1 MYIWDVE
8 KGKKYEEAVQA
19 FELGEEFRGMLSFV
33 GAGGKTTLIY
43 QMAREWEKRGK
54 KVIVTTT
61 THMHNIE
68 EQNALEKRLWQERI
82 LTIGKTCTDA
92 KHQGKIEGMPGE
104 TYAFLKQISDVVLVE
119 ADGAK
124 KYPVKIPAAHEPVI
138 PQETD
143 ATVML
148 LGYRAVGKR
157 MEQVAYRAKELAEFL
172 RKKVADDITF
182 EDLQKIWFQEGGIGK
197 GRRGKGYYAL
207 SQCPKGAI
215 LELLEAFGQEKALF
229 LYEEE

>member
-1 MYIWDVE
+1 MQMPKAGCVE
-8 KGKKYEEAVQA
+8 WTER
-19 FELGEEFRGMLSFV
+19 FIS
-33 GAGGKTTLIY
+33 
-43 QMAREWEKRGK
+43 
-54 KVIVTTT
+54 
-61 THMHNIE
+61 NIG

-148 LGYRAVGKR
+148 LGYRAVGKGI
-157 MEQVAYRAKELAEFL
+157 EQVAYRAKELAEFL